1 VPKNKVSRVVE
12 SVRGDCADR
21 EGDHGGGQEEVGQL
35 LQPEVAEETDVPA
48 PEKEKGV
55 KRKKERRTKETR
67 IGEGKEEV
75 KKRST

>member
-1 VPKNKVSRVVE
+1 VE

-21 EGDHGGGQEEVGQL
+21 EGDHGGSQEEVGQL

-55 KRKKERRTKETR
+55 RRKKERRTKKIR
-67 IGEGKEEV
+67 IRKGKEEV
-75 KKRST
+75 RKRSL